1 MVQSLKLLHFIG
13 FVLIACKLKTIVWH
27 GGMNLLG
34 DSYGVENLIRIE
46 TMQAAEELL
55 DILAGMM
62 AI

>member
-1 MVQSLKLLHFIG
+1 
-13 FVLIACKLKTIVWH
+13 
-27 GGMNLLG
+27 MNLLG